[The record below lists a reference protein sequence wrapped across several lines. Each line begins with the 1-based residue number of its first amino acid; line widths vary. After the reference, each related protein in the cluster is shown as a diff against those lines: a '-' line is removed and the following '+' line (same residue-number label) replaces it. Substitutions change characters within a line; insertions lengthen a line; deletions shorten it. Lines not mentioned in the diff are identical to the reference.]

1 MKNNSNKSV
10 IGVQTVLYRHICM
23 IVMAVILF
31 IVLPSNSLQAQ
42 GSLLLT
48 PKRIIFEG
56 NKTSESINL
65 ANSGTDT
72 ARYVISLVDL
82 RMNEDGSFEE
92 ISQADAWQISAE
104 PYLRYFP
111 RTVTL
116 APNEAQ
122 VIRVQYNR
130 QAQMAPG
137 EYRSHIYVRAL
148 STPTPLGEKGPEQT
162 ASIAV
167 KLQPVFGISIPVI
180 IRVGET
186 NATAFFSGISLETP
200 DSASYALSMVLN
212 RTGNMSIYGNIIV
225 RYITPNGI
233 STVVATVKGL
243 AVYTPNKLR
252 RIQLPLDKNMQID
265 CRHPGKLVVQFF
277 SHANDKD
284 KKIAETEMVVQ

>member
-1 MKNNSNKSV
+1 MKNNFNKLV
-10 IGVQTVLYRHICM
+10 IDVQAVLYRHIYM
-23 IVMAVILF
+23 IVIAITLF

-148 STPTPLGEKGPEQT
+148 STPTPLGEKDPEQT
-162 ASIAV
+162 ASISV

-277 SHANDKD
+277 SHVNDKD